1 MQKAKTKK
9 LLEAIVSPVL
19 AGIMMVSVAACN
31 GSQGKAGPQG
41 PQGIQGVQGDKGEKG
56 DTPFIGKN
64 GNWWVG
70 DVDTGVNAGTAA
82 DPLVAL
88 NETKAPI
95 SKNVSAMYSITA
107 SFIPTTTI

>member
-41 PQGIQGVQGDKGEKG
+41 PQGIQGVQGDKGKG
-56 DTPFIGKN
+56 
-64 GNWWVG
+64 
-70 DVDTGVNAGTAA
+70 
-82 DPLVAL
+82 
-88 NETKAPI
+88 
-95 SKNVSAMYSITA
+95 
-107 SFIPTTTI
+107 